1 LKRSLFLFFL
11 TILAFPLGVFSEEEE
26 SLDLI
31 YQKISDLEQEIA
43 TLRNLIEENTYLIER
58 YQELQQQRYLD
69 LDKRL
74 HNLLSE
80 EQEDLDTEYLNG
92 QQYNS
97 TEEIDLYKGALEL
110 FEASRYAEALES
122 FRELII
128 SYPEGAY
135 SADAYFWS
143 GELYLVQ
150 QLFDDA
156 REHYLVVVELNK
168 ALQTKNKRQQ
178 NRPLQDKKLSARENF
193 LKLQHILMPQIIL
206 KRLYINQSLL
216 SSCIVARLSIQ
227 YPDPLVLLKEDCA
240 TFYLN
245 QDIFVAEV
253 LDIVLSDKYFLQSD
267 F

>member
-1 LKRSLFLFFL
+1 MKRSLFLFFL

-26 SLDLI
+26 SLELI
-31 YQKISDLEQEIA
+31 YQRINDLEREIA

-80 EQEDLDTEYLNG
+80 EKEDLATEYLNG

-156 REHYLVVVELNK
+156 REHYLVVVEKFNDHPRVADSLFK
-168 ALQTKNKRQQ
+168 LGLLERALMN
-178 NRPLQDKKLSARENF
+178 D
-193 LKLQHILMPQIIL
+193 QIANSYFSRVI
-206 KRLYINQSLL
+206 SE
-216 SSCIVARLSIQ
+216 
-227 YPDPLVLLKEDCA
+227 YPDTGA
-240 TFYLN
+240 
-245 QDIFVAEV
+245 AE
-253 LDIVLSDKYFLQSD
+253 LAKKSIEASNEESN
-267 F
+267 

>member
-1 LKRSLFLFFL
+1 MKRSLFLFFL

-26 SLDLI
+26 ALDLI

-74 HNLLSE
+74 HDLLSE
-80 EQEDLDTEYLNG
+80 EKEDLATEYLNG

-128 SYPEGAY
+128 SYPEGTY

-150 QLFDDA
+150 QLFEDA
-156 REHYLVVVELNK
+156 REHYLVVVEKFIDHPRVADSLFK
-168 ALQTKNKRQQ
+168 LGVLERALMN
-178 NRPLQDKKLSARENF
+178 D
-193 LKLQHILMPQIIL
+193 QIANSYFSRVI
-206 KRLYINQSLL
+206 SE
-216 SSCIVARLSIQ
+216 
-227 YPDPLVLLKEDCA
+227 YPDTGA
-240 TFYLN
+240 
-245 QDIFVAEV
+245 AE
-253 LDIVLSDKYFLQSD
+253 LAKKSIEASN
-267 F
+267 

>member
-1 LKRSLFLFFL
+1 MKRPLFLFFL
-11 TILAFPLGVFSEEEE
+11 VILAFPLVVVSEEE

-31 YQKISDLEQEIA
+31 YKKISDLEQEIA

-80 EQEDLDTEYLNG
+80 EKEGLVTEYLNG

-128 SYPEGAY
+128 SYPEGTY

-150 QLFDDA
+150 QLFEDA
-156 REHYLVVVELNK
+156 REHYLVVVEKFIDHPRVADSLFK
-168 ALQTKNKRQQ
+168 LGILERALMN
-178 NRPLQDKKLSARENF
+178 E
-193 LKLQHILMPQIIL
+193 QIANSYFSRVI
-206 KRLYINQSLL
+206 SE
-216 SSCIVARLSIQ
+216 
-227 YPDPLVLLKEDCA
+227 YPDTGAAELAKKSLE
-240 TFYLN
+240 TSN
-245 QDIFVAEV
+245 QE
-253 LDIVLSDKYFLQSD
+253 SN
-267 F
+267 

>member
-1 LKRSLFLFFL
+1 MKRSLFLFFL

-80 EQEDLDTEYLNG
+80 EKEDLATEYLNG

-150 QLFDDA
+150 QLFEDA
-156 REHYLVVVELNK
+156 REHYLVVVEKFIDHPRVADSLFK
-168 ALQTKNKRQQ
+168 LGVLERALMN
-178 NRPLQDKKLSARENF
+178 D
-193 LKLQHILMPQIIL
+193 QIADSYFSRVI
-206 KRLYINQSLL
+206 SE
-216 SSCIVARLSIQ
+216 
-227 YPDPLVLLKEDCA
+227 YPDTGA
-240 TFYLN
+240 
-245 QDIFVAEV
+245 AE
-253 LDIVLSDKYFLQSD
+253 LANKSLEASK
-267 F
+267 

>member
-1 LKRSLFLFFL
+1 MKRSLFLFFL

-80 EQEDLDTEYLNG
+80 EKEDLATEYLNG
-92 QQYNS
+92 QQHNS
-97 TEEIDLYKGALEL
+97 TEEIDLNKGALEL

-150 QLFDDA
+150 QLFEDA
-156 REHYLVVVELNK
+156 REHYLVVVEKFIDHPRVADSLFK
-168 ALQTKNKRQQ
+168 LGVLERALMN
-178 NRPLQDKKLSARENF
+178 D
-193 LKLQHILMPQIIL
+193 QIANSYFSRVI
-206 KRLYINQSLL
+206 SE
-216 SSCIVARLSIQ
+216 
-227 YPDPLVLLKEDCA
+227 YPDTGAAELAKKSIEA
-240 TFYLN
+240 SN
-245 QDIFVAEV
+245 Q
-253 LDIVLSDKYFLQSD
+253 KPN
-267 F
+267 

>member
-1 LKRSLFLFFL
+1 MKRSLFLFFL
-11 TILAFPLGVFSEEEE
+11 TILVFPLGVFSEEEE

-80 EQEDLDTEYLNG
+80 EKEDRATEYSNG

-128 SYPEGAY
+128 SYPEGTY

-150 QLFDDA
+150 QLFEDA
-156 REHYLVVVELNK
+156 REHYLVVVEKFIDHPRVADSLFK
-168 ALQTKNKRQQ
+168 LGVLERALMN
-178 NRPLQDKKLSARENF
+178 D
-193 LKLQHILMPQIIL
+193 QIANSYFSRVI
-206 KRLYINQSLL
+206 SE
-216 SSCIVARLSIQ
+216 
-227 YPDPLVLLKEDCA
+227 YPDTGAAELAKKSIEA
-240 TFYLN
+240 SN
-245 QDIFVAEV
+245 Q
-253 LDIVLSDKYFLQSD
+253 KPN
-267 F
+267 

>member
-1 LKRSLFLFFL
+1 MKRSLFLFFL

-31 YQKISDLEQEIA
+31 YQRINDLEREIA

-80 EQEDLDTEYLNG
+80 EKENLATEYLNG

-97 TEEIDLYKGALEL
+97 TEEIDLYKSALEL

-128 SYPEGAY
+128 SYPEGTY

-150 QLFDDA
+150 QLFEDA
-156 REHYLVVVELNK
+156 REHYLVVVEKFNDHPRVADSLFKLGVLERALMNDQIANSYLSKVISEFPDTGAAELAKKSLEASNQELN
-168 ALQTKNKRQQ
+168 
-178 NRPLQDKKLSARENF
+178 
-193 LKLQHILMPQIIL
+193 
-206 KRLYINQSLL
+206 
-216 SSCIVARLSIQ
+216 
-227 YPDPLVLLKEDCA
+227 
-240 TFYLN
+240 
-245 QDIFVAEV
+245 
-253 LDIVLSDKYFLQSD
+253 
-267 F
+267 

>member
-1 LKRSLFLFFL
+1 MKRSLFLFFL

-26 SLDLI
+26 SLELI
-31 YQKISDLEQEIA
+31 YQKINDLEQEIA

-80 EQEDLDTEYLNG
+80 EKEDRATEYSNG

-150 QLFDDA
+150 QLFEDA
-156 REHYLVVVELNK
+156 REHYLVVVEKFIDHPRVADSLFK
-168 ALQTKNKRQQ
+168 LGVLERALMN
-178 NRPLQDKKLSARENF
+178 D
-193 LKLQHILMPQIIL
+193 QIANSYFSRVI
-206 KRLYINQSLL
+206 SE
-216 SSCIVARLSIQ
+216 
-227 YPDPLVLLKEDCA
+227 YPDTGA
-240 TFYLN
+240 
-245 QDIFVAEV
+245 AE
-253 LDIVLSDKYFLQSD
+253 LANKSLEASK
-267 F
+267 

>member
-1 LKRSLFLFFL
+1 MKKPLFLFFL
-11 TILAFPLGVFSEEEE
+11 VILAFPLVVVSEEE

-31 YQKISDLEQEIA
+31 YKKISDLEQEIA

-80 EQEDLDTEYLNG
+80 EKEDLVTEYLNG
-92 QQYNS
+92 KQYNS

-128 SYPEGAY
+128 SYPEGTY

-150 QLFDDA
+150 QLFEDA
-156 REHYLVVVELNK
+156 REHYLVVVEKFIDHPRVADSLFK
-168 ALQTKNKRQQ
+168 LGVLERALMN
-178 NRPLQDKKLSARENF
+178 D
-193 LKLQHILMPQIIL
+193 QIANSYFSRVI
-206 KRLYINQSLL
+206 SE
-216 SSCIVARLSIQ
+216 
-227 YPDPLVLLKEDCA
+227 YPDTGAAELAKKSIEA
-240 TFYLN
+240 SN
-245 QDIFVAEV
+245 Q
-253 LDIVLSDKYFLQSD
+253 KPN
-267 F
+267 

>member
-1 LKRSLFLFFL
+1 MKRSLFLFFL

-80 EQEDLDTEYLNG
+80 EKEDLATEYLNG
-92 QQYNS
+92 QQHNS

-150 QLFDDA
+150 QLFEDA
-156 REHYLVVVELNK
+156 REHYLVVVEKFIDHPRVADSLFK
-168 ALQTKNKRQQ
+168 LGVLERALMN
-178 NRPLQDKKLSARENF
+178 D
-193 LKLQHILMPQIIL
+193 QIANSYFSRVI
-206 KRLYINQSLL
+206 SE
-216 SSCIVARLSIQ
+216 
-227 YPDPLVLLKEDCA
+227 YPDTGAAELAKKSIEA
-240 TFYLN
+240 SN
-245 QDIFVAEV
+245 QK
-253 LDIVLSDKYFLQSD
+253 SN
-267 F
+267 

>member
-80 EQEDLDTEYLNG
+80 EKEDLATEYLNG
-92 QQYNS
+92 QQHNS

-150 QLFDDA
+150 QLFEDA
-156 REHYLVVVELNK
+156 REHYLVVVEKFIDHPRVADSLFK
-168 ALQTKNKRQQ
+168 LGVLERALMN
-178 NRPLQDKKLSARENF
+178 D
-193 LKLQHILMPQIIL
+193 QIANSYFSRVI
-206 KRLYINQSLL
+206 SE
-216 SSCIVARLSIQ
+216 
-227 YPDPLVLLKEDCA
+227 YPDTGAAELAKKSIEA
-240 TFYLN
+240 SN
-245 QDIFVAEV
+245 QIPN
-253 LDIVLSDKYFLQSD
+253 
-267 F
+267 

>member
-1 LKRSLFLFFL
+1 MKRSLFLFFL

-26 SLDLI
+26 SLELI

-80 EQEDLDTEYLNG
+80 EKEDLATEYLNG
-92 QQYNS
+92 QQHNS

-150 QLFDDA
+150 QLFEDA
-156 REHYLVVVELNK
+156 REHYLVVVEKFIDHPRVADSLFK
-168 ALQTKNKRQQ
+168 LGVLERALMN
-178 NRPLQDKKLSARENF
+178 D
-193 LKLQHILMPQIIL
+193 QIANSYFSRVI
-206 KRLYINQSLL
+206 SE
-216 SSCIVARLSIQ
+216 
-227 YPDPLVLLKEDCA
+227 YPDTGAAELAKKSIEA
-240 TFYLN
+240 SN
-245 QDIFVAEV
+245 Q
-253 LDIVLSDKYFLQSD
+253 KPN
-267 F
+267 

>member
-1 LKRSLFLFFL
+1 MKRSLFLFFL
-11 TILAFPLGVFSEEEE
+11 TILVFPLGVFSEEEE

-43 TLRNLIEENTYLIER
+43 TLRNLIEENTYLMER

-80 EQEDLDTEYLNG
+80 EKEDLVTEYLNG
-92 QQYNS
+92 KQYNS

-150 QLFDDA
+150 QLFEDA
-156 REHYLVVVELNK
+156 REHYLVVVEKFIDHPRVADSLFK
-168 ALQTKNKRQQ
+168 LGVLERALMN
-178 NRPLQDKKLSARENF
+178 D
-193 LKLQHILMPQIIL
+193 QIANSYFSRVI
-206 KRLYINQSLL
+206 SE
-216 SSCIVARLSIQ
+216 
-227 YPDPLVLLKEDCA
+227 YPDTGAAELAKKSIKA
-240 TFYLN
+240 SN
-245 QDIFVAEV
+245 Q
-253 LDIVLSDKYFLQSD
+253 KPN
-267 F
+267 

>member
-1 LKRSLFLFFL
+1 MKKPLFLFFL
-11 TILAFPLGVFSEEEE
+11 VILAFPLVVVSEEE

-31 YQKISDLEQEIA
+31 YKKISDLEQEIA

-80 EQEDLDTEYLNG
+80 EKEDLVTEYLNG
-92 QQYNS
+92 KQYNS

-128 SYPEGAY
+128 SYPEGTY

-150 QLFDDA
+150 QLFEDA
-156 REHYLVVVELNK
+156 REHYLVVVEKFIDHPRVVDSLFK
-168 ALQTKNKRQQ
+168 LGILERALMN
-178 NRPLQDKKLSARENF
+178 D
-193 LKLQHILMPQIIL
+193 QIANSYFSRVI
-206 KRLYINQSLL
+206 SE
-216 SSCIVARLSIQ
+216 
-227 YPDPLVLLKEDCA
+227 YPDTGAAELAKKSLE
-240 TFYLN
+240 TSN
-245 QDIFVAEV
+245 QE
-253 LDIVLSDKYFLQSD
+253 SN
-267 F
+267 

>member
-1 LKRSLFLFFL
+1 LKRSNFLFLL
-11 TILAFPLGVFSEEEE
+11 TILAFPLEVFSEEEE

-31 YQKISDLEQEIA
+31 YQKISELEQEIA

-80 EQEDLDTEYLNG
+80 EKEDLTAESLNG
-92 QQYNS
+92 QQNNT

-110 FEASRYAEALES
+110 FDSSRYAEALES

-128 SYPEGAY
+128 SYPEGSY

-150 QLFDDA
+150 QLFEDA
-156 REHYLVVVELNK
+156 REHYLVVVEKFNEHPRVADSLFK
-168 ALQTKNKRQQ
+168 LGLLERALMNDQ
-178 NRPLQDKKLSARENF
+178 
-193 LKLQHILMPQIIL
+193 
-206 KRLYINQSLL
+206 
-216 SSCIVARLSIQ
+216 VANSYFSRVVSE
-227 YPDPLVLLKEDCA
+227 YPDTGAAELAKKSIEA
-240 TFYLN
+240 SN
-245 QDIFVAEV
+245 Q
-253 LDIVLSDKYFLQSD
+253 QSN
-267 F
+267 

>member
-1 LKRSLFLFFL
+1 MKRSLFLFFL

-80 EQEDLDTEYLNG
+80 EKEDLVNEYLNG

-150 QLFDDA
+150 QLFEDA
-156 REHYLVVVELNK
+156 REHYLVVVEKFIDHPRVADSLFK
-168 ALQTKNKRQQ
+168 LGVLERALMN
-178 NRPLQDKKLSARENF
+178 D
-193 LKLQHILMPQIIL
+193 QIANSHFSRDI
-206 KRLYINQSLL
+206 SE
-216 SSCIVARLSIQ
+216 
-227 YPDPLVLLKEDCA
+227 YPDTGA
-240 TFYLN
+240 
-245 QDIFVAEV
+245 AE
-253 LDIVLSDKYFLQSD
+253 LAKKSIEASNEESN
-267 F
+267 

>member
-1 LKRSLFLFFL
+1 MKRPLFLFFL
-11 TILAFPLGVFSEEEE
+11 VILAFPLVVVSEEE

-31 YQKISDLEQEIA
+31 YKKISDLEQEIA

-80 EQEDLDTEYLNG
+80 EKEDLVTEYLNG

-128 SYPEGAY
+128 SYPEGTY

-150 QLFDDA
+150 QLFEDA
-156 REHYLVVVELNK
+156 REHYLVVVEKFIDHPRVADSLFK
-168 ALQTKNKRQQ
+168 LGILERALMN
-178 NRPLQDKKLSARENF
+178 D
-193 LKLQHILMPQIIL
+193 QIANSYFSRVI
-206 KRLYINQSLL
+206 SE
-216 SSCIVARLSIQ
+216 
-227 YPDPLVLLKEDCA
+227 YPDTGAAELAKKSLE
-240 TFYLN
+240 TSN
-245 QDIFVAEV
+245 QE
-253 LDIVLSDKYFLQSD
+253 SN
-267 F
+267 

>member
-1 LKRSLFLFFL
+1 MKRSLFLFFL
-11 TILAFPLGVFSEEEE
+11 TILAFPLGIFSEEEE

-80 EQEDLDTEYLNG
+80 EKEDLATEYLNG
-92 QQYNS
+92 QQHNS

-150 QLFDDA
+150 QLFEDA
-156 REHYLVVVELNK
+156 REHYLVVVEKFIDHPRVADSLFK
-168 ALQTKNKRQQ
+168 LGVLERALMNDQ
-178 NRPLQDKKLSARENF
+178 
-193 LKLQHILMPQIIL
+193 
-206 KRLYINQSLL
+206 
-216 SSCIVARLSIQ
+216 VANSYFSRVVSE
-227 YPDPLVLLKEDCA
+227 YPDTGAAELAKKSIEA
-240 TFYLN
+240 SN
-245 QDIFVAEV
+245 Q
-253 LDIVLSDKYFLQSD
+253 QSN
-267 F
+267 

>member
-1 LKRSLFLFFL
+1 MKRSLFLFFL

-80 EQEDLDTEYLNG
+80 EKKDLATEYSNG

-150 QLFDDA
+150 QLFEDA
-156 REHYLVVVELNK
+156 REHYLVVVEKFNDHPRVADSLFK
-168 ALQTKNKRQQ
+168 LGLLERALMN
-178 NRPLQDKKLSARENF
+178 D
-193 LKLQHILMPQIIL
+193 QIANSYFSRVITE
-206 KRLYINQSLL
+206 
-216 SSCIVARLSIQ
+216 
-227 YPDPLVLLKEDCA
+227 YPDTGA
-240 TFYLN
+240 
-245 QDIFVAEV
+245 AE
-253 LDIVLSDKYFLQSD
+253 LAKKSIEASNEESN
-267 F
+267 

>member
-1 LKRSLFLFFL
+1 MKRSLFLFFL

-26 SLDLI
+26 SLELI
-31 YQKISDLEQEIA
+31 YQKINDLEQEIA

-80 EQEDLDTEYLNG
+80 EKEDLATEYSNG

-150 QLFDDA
+150 QLFEDA
-156 REHYLVVVELNK
+156 REHYLVVVEKFIDHPRVADSLFK
-168 ALQTKNKRQQ
+168 LGVLERALMN
-178 NRPLQDKKLSARENF
+178 D
-193 LKLQHILMPQIIL
+193 QIANSYFSRVI
-206 KRLYINQSLL
+206 SE
-216 SSCIVARLSIQ
+216 
-227 YPDPLVLLKEDCA
+227 YPDTGA
-240 TFYLN
+240 
-245 QDIFVAEV
+245 AE
-253 LDIVLSDKYFLQSD
+253 LANKSLEASK
-267 F
+267 

>member
-1 LKRSLFLFFL
+1 LKKSLFLFFL

-26 SLDLI
+26 SLELI
-31 YQKISDLEQEIA
+31 YQKINDLEQEIA

-80 EQEDLDTEYLNG
+80 EKEDLATEYSNG

-150 QLFDDA
+150 QLFEDA
-156 REHYLVVVELNK
+156 REHYLVVVEKFIDHPRVADSLFK
-168 ALQTKNKRQQ
+168 LGVLERALMN
-178 NRPLQDKKLSARENF
+178 D
-193 LKLQHILMPQIIL
+193 QIANSYFSRVI
-206 KRLYINQSLL
+206 SE
-216 SSCIVARLSIQ
+216 
-227 YPDPLVLLKEDCA
+227 YPDTGA
-240 TFYLN
+240 
-245 QDIFVAEV
+245 AE
-253 LDIVLSDKYFLQSD
+253 LANKSLEASK
-267 F
+267 

>member
-1 LKRSLFLFFL
+1 MKRSLFLFFL

-74 HNLLSE
+74 HDLLSE
-80 EQEDLDTEYLNG
+80 EKEDLATEYLNG

-128 SYPEGAY
+128 SYPEGTY

-150 QLFDDA
+150 QLFEDA
-156 REHYLVVVELNK
+156 REHYLVVVKKFIDHPRVADSLFKLGVLER
-168 ALQTKNKRQQ
+168 ALMN
-178 NRPLQDKKLSARENF
+178 D
-193 LKLQHILMPQIIL
+193 QIANSYFSRVI
-206 KRLYINQSLL
+206 SE
-216 SSCIVARLSIQ
+216 
-227 YPDPLVLLKEDCA
+227 YPDTGA
-240 TFYLN
+240 
-245 QDIFVAEV
+245 AE
-253 LDIVLSDKYFLQSD
+253 LAKKSIETSN
-267 F
+267 

>member
-1 LKRSLFLFFL
+1 MKRSLFLFFL

-74 HNLLSE
+74 HDLLSE
-80 EQEDLDTEYLNG
+80 EKEDLATEYLNG

-150 QLFDDA
+150 QLFEDA
-156 REHYLVVVELNK
+156 REHYLVVVEKFIDHPRVADSLFK
-168 ALQTKNKRQQ
+168 LGVLERALMN
-178 NRPLQDKKLSARENF
+178 D
-193 LKLQHILMPQIIL
+193 QIANSYFSRVI
-206 KRLYINQSLL
+206 SE
-216 SSCIVARLSIQ
+216 
-227 YPDPLVLLKEDCA
+227 YPDTGA
-240 TFYLN
+240 
-245 QDIFVAEV
+245 AE
-253 LDIVLSDKYFLQSD
+253 LANKSLEASK
-267 F
+267 

>member
-1 LKRSLFLFFL
+1 MKRSLFLFFL
-11 TILAFPLGVFSEEEE
+11 TILAFPLGVFSQEEE

-43 TLRNLIEENTYLIER
+43 TLRNLLEENTYLIER

-80 EQEDLDTEYLNG
+80 EKENLATEYLNG

-97 TEEIDLYKGALEL
+97 TEEIDLYKSALEL

-128 SYPEGAY
+128 SYPEGTY

-150 QLFDDA
+150 QLFEDA
-156 REHYLVVVELNK
+156 REHYLVVVEKFNDHPRVADSLFKLGVLERALMNDQIANSYLSKVISEFPDTGAAELAKKSLEASNQELN
-168 ALQTKNKRQQ
+168 
-178 NRPLQDKKLSARENF
+178 
-193 LKLQHILMPQIIL
+193 
-206 KRLYINQSLL
+206 
-216 SSCIVARLSIQ
+216 
-227 YPDPLVLLKEDCA
+227 
-240 TFYLN
+240 
-245 QDIFVAEV
+245 
-253 LDIVLSDKYFLQSD
+253 
-267 F
+267 

>member
-1 LKRSLFLFFL
+1 MKKPLFLFFL
-11 TILAFPLGVFSEEEE
+11 VILAFPLVVVSEEE

-31 YQKISDLEQEIA
+31 YKKISDLEQEIA

-80 EQEDLDTEYLNG
+80 EKEGLVTEYLNG
-92 QQYNS
+92 KQYNS

-128 SYPEGAY
+128 SYPEGTY

-150 QLFDDA
+150 QLFEDA
-156 REHYLVVVELNK
+156 REHYLVVVEKFIDHPRVVDSLFK
-168 ALQTKNKRQQ
+168 LGILERALMN
-178 NRPLQDKKLSARENF
+178 D
-193 LKLQHILMPQIIL
+193 QIANSYFSRVI
-206 KRLYINQSLL
+206 SE
-216 SSCIVARLSIQ
+216 
-227 YPDPLVLLKEDCA
+227 YPDTGAAELAKKSLE
-240 TFYLN
+240 TSN
-245 QDIFVAEV
+245 QE
-253 LDIVLSDKYFLQSD
+253 SN
-267 F
+267 

>member
-1 LKRSLFLFFL
+1 MKRSNFLFLL
-11 TILAFPLGVFSEEEE
+11 TILAFPLEVFSEEEE

-31 YQKISDLEQEIA
+31 YQKISELEQEIA

-80 EQEDLDTEYLNG
+80 EKEDLATEYLNG

-150 QLFDDA
+150 QLFEDA
-156 REHYLVVVELNK
+156 REHYLVVVEKFIDHPRVADSLFK
-168 ALQTKNKRQQ
+168 LGVLERALMN
-178 NRPLQDKKLSARENF
+178 D
-193 LKLQHILMPQIIL
+193 QIANSYFSRVI
-206 KRLYINQSLL
+206 SE
-216 SSCIVARLSIQ
+216 
-227 YPDPLVLLKEDCA
+227 YPDTGA
-240 TFYLN
+240 
-245 QDIFVAEV
+245 AE
-253 LDIVLSDKYFLQSD
+253 LANKSLEASK
-267 F
+267 